1 MALNPLGK
9 TFFPGA
15 RKDIML
21 VNYLPLRSRGD
32 KDGNGGVNQKKLF
45 FKMELTGESVVGEPS
60 WVGEAHDYLSKD
72 DNEAVRVIF
81 DNKRMIMPGMTID
94 VFATRETKARALL
107 LTACQFSHFTMHRQG
122 LAEKSKTWLEW
133 QVLCPDPMQLHSWL
147 HDVLHKGFCAVFEQ
161 GQKTMDFDDD
171 DAKADDGQG
180 TLGYSGENADTMSP
194 ARDAEFKTPG
204 TRKTRATTLTAN

>member
-45 FKMELTGESVVGEPS
+45 FKMELTGDSVVGEPG
-60 WVGEAHDYLSKD
+60 WVGEAHDYMAED

-94 VFATRETKARALL
+94 VYATRETKARALL

-122 LAEKSKTWLEW
+122 LEEKAKVWLEW
-133 QVLCPDPMQLHSWL
+133 QVLCPDPMQLHQWL

-161 GQKTMDFDDD
+161 GQKTMEFEDDD
-171 DAKADDGQG
+171 KDDTQAK
-180 TLGYSGENADTMSP
+180 LPGYDGENANTMDAS
-194 ARDAEFKTPG
+194 RDAEFKSPG
-204 TRKTRATTLTAN
+204 TRKGRSPAAVAN